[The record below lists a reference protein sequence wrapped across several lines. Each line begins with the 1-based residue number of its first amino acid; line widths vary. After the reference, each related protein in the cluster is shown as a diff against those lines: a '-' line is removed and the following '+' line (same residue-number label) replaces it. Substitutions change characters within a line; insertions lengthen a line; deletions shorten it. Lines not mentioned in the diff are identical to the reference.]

1 MDAQSIQRIRD
12 IISRSQSISIMVG
25 ENPTV
30 DQMAAALSLYL
41 TLSTGKKV
49 SVFSLSTPLVEHS
62 SLVGI
67 DKVGTSPEGTGGD
80 LVVSFPYKEGEIE
93 KVSYTIENGYL
104 NIIVKGGEGGL
115 TFDEHDVLFKRG
127 TGKVDLLITVGV
139 ESMRLVK
146 NLFSEDALKE
156 ATVINIDNTNENS
169 GYGDVVLVSNKFSS
183 LSEQVADLL
192 LNLGL
197 DIDIDTA
204 QNLLLGITEAT
215 NNFQSP
221 QTSYL
226 AFEIAAILLKRGAV
240 RPQIEMT
247 KRQDLKKEER
257 LDIVRQSIGKV
268 QESAQKQSP
277 LPRSEQQTRQD
288 QKMRSDRQSSEQ
300 KPPSDWLTPKVYKGS
315 TNI

>member
-12 IISRSQSISIMVG
+12 IIARSQTISIIVG
-25 ENPTV
+25 ENPSV

-49 SVFSLSTPLVEHS
+49 SVLSLSSPLVEHS
-62 SLVGI
+62 SLVGV

-93 KVSYTIENGYL
+93 KVSYTIEDGYL
-104 NIIVKGGEGGL
+104 NIIVKAGEGGL
-115 TFDEHDVLFKRG
+115 TFDERDVLFKKG
-127 TGKVDLLITVGV
+127 GGKVDLLISVGV
-139 ESMRLVK
+139 ESMQVVR

-156 ATVINIDNTNENS
+156 ATIINIDNANNNE

-204 QNLLLGITEAT
+204 QNLLIGITEAT
-215 NNFQSP
+215 DNFQSP
-221 QTSYL
+221 RTSYL
-226 AFEIAAILLKRGAV
+226 AFEIAAILLKKGAV
-240 RPQIEMT
+240 RPQVAT
-247 KRQDLKKEER
+247 NQRQELRKEER
-257 LDIVRQSIGKV
+257 LDLVRQNIGKV
-268 QESAQKQSP
+268 QEASQKQPSFQ
-277 LPRSEQQTRQD
+277 RSGQQTRQD